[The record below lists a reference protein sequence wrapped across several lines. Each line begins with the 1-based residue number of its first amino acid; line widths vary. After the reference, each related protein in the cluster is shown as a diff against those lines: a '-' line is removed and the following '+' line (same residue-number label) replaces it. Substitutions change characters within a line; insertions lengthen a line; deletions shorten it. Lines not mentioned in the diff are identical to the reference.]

1 MELNELRNIKTGIAA
16 IDWIISKGELL
27 DFSDD
32 EYIDYNIIFTGT
44 LKPSMVSEIRKAVNA
59 NGNIIIKDT
68 EEETIMI
75 AVDFGK
81 FQSTRNKVGFKLSYT
96 AYK

>member
-1 MELNELRNIKTGIAA
+1 MELNELRNIRTGIVG
-16 IDWIISKGELL
+16 IDWIISKGDLF
-27 DFSDD
+27 DFSND
-32 EYIDYNIIFTGT
+32 EYIEYTIIFLGEIAH
-44 LKPSMVSEIRKAVNA
+44 SEISEIRKALNDR
-59 NGNIIIKDT
+59 GNIIIKDT

-81 FQSTRNKVGFKLSYT
+81 FQSTRNRIRFKLSYT

>member
-1 MELNELRNIKTGIAA
+1 MELNELRNISTGIAA
-16 IDWIISKGELL
+16 IDWVISKGELF

-32 EYIDYNIIFTGT
+32 EYIDYNIIFTGYIA
-44 LKPSMVSEIRKAVNA
+44 SSRVSEIRKGVNS

-81 FQSTRNKVGFKLSYT
+81 FQSTRNRIRFKLSYT

>member
-16 IDWIISKGELL
+16 IDWIISKGDLF

-32 EYIDYNIIFTGT
+32 EYIEYNIIFTGYIA
-44 LKPSMVSEIRKAVNA
+44 SSRIYEISKAVNS

-75 AVDFGK
+75 SADLGMFK
-81 FQSTRNKVGFKLSYT
+81 STCNRIRFKLSYT